1 VEIVSKCDLSQLK
14 RKNPLKGK
22 IWFR

>member
-1 VEIVSKCDLSQLK
+1 VQIVSKCDLSQLK